1 MSTTWK
7 SLAAGFAAGV
17 VSTGLY
23 AIGLHVPGAILWGGS
38 LVYILYRYLENRYEG
53 TRHS

>member
-17 VSTGLY
+17 VSTGTY
-23 AIGLHVPGAILWGGS
+23 ALGWERMGAVLWAVS
-38 LVYILYRYLENRYEG
+38 VLYILYQLREAKRGE
-53 TRHS
+53 

>member
-7 SLAAGFAAGV
+7 SLAAGFALGV

-23 AIGLHVPGAILWGGS
+23 AIGVHVVGAILWGGS
-38 LVYILYRYLENRYEG
+38 LVYIGYLAYEAAKG
-53 TRHS
+53 G